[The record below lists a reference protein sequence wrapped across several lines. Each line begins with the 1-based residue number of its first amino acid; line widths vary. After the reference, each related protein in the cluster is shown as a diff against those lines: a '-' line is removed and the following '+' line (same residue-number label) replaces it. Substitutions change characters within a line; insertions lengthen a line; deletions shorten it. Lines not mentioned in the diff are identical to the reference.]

1 MLHKVSHSPRVLV
14 QVTAGKTLVRAVEEG
29 VVALGADNLCNP
41 FPLFLR
47 RVNTSGVVCTRVN
60 KENRAIRRVI
70 ERLDESVEIKPDRLG
85 IIVRIFNRL
94 DSDIPKDR
102 KVVDCSTLLAPNY
115 TVTKVHTHSK

>member
-1 MLHKVSHSPRVLV
+1 M
-14 QVTAGKTLVRAVEEG
+14 
-29 VVALGADNLCNP
+29 ALGADNLCDP

-60 KENRAIRRVI
+60 KENRAIWRVI
-70 ERLDESVEIKPDRLG
+70 ERLDESMEIKPDRLG

-102 KVVDCSTLLAPNY
+102 KVVDCSTQLAPNY
-115 TVTKVHTHSK
+115 SHKSTHSLQVGLLK